1 MIPQSTVRLFFSL
14 SPKQE
19 KYMATAIS
27 IADKVVRPTSDTAGV
42 EDGDVYGC
50 SSLDRRN
57 ADKSGAE
64 MRGGGVVQSCV
75 YVAESS
81 YIAFCSQI
89 IISSLAQ
96 TQLLRRLKLKARC
109 IFRKLRTRVLQQR
122 FIEV

>member
-1 MIPQSTVRLFFSL
+1 
-14 SPKQE
+14 
-19 KYMATAIS
+19 MATAIS

-64 MRGGGVVQSCV
+64 MKGGGVQSCV

-109 IFRKLRTRVLQQR
+109 IFRKLRTRDLQQR